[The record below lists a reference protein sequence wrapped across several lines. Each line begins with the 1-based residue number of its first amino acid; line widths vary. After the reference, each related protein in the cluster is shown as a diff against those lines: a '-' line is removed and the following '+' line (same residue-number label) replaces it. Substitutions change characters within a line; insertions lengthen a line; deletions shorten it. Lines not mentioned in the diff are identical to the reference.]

1 MGLGGET
8 SVRYG
13 WLVRAVFGACLAF
26 VYLANSVGMSS
37 DHGVCRAMMNNVL
50 LAYIPVEISLHVP
63 AVRRA
68 AAFWVV
74 VAAWTIFYPNAPYV
88 LTDYFHLAYV
98 DPYVVLESGRHTRIL
113 RPDMRLW
120 LTFTILSV
128 SVMVSALFGTWSL
141 DRVAGAVLER
151 LRLAGLGWRAA
162 LVALFVT
169 LSSAGIYL
177 GRFPRLH
184 SVDLLMR
191 PRHALGQMASVCSL
205 NMFEFVAML
214 SLIQFVLW
222 FCLRLL
228 RVSPR
233 SA

>member
-1 MGLGGET
+1 MGLGGEK
-8 SVRYG
+8 SVLYG

-98 DPYVVLESGRHTRIL
+98 DPYVVLPAPPAR
-113 RPDMRLW
+113 
-120 LTFTILSV
+120 F
-128 SVMVSALFGTWSL
+128 
-141 DRVAGAVLER
+141 
-151 LRLAGLGWRAA
+151 AA
-162 LVALFVT
+162 F
-169 LSSAGIYL
+169 
-177 GRFPRLH
+177 R
-184 SVDLLMR
+184 
-191 PRHALGQMASVCSL
+191 L
-205 NMFEFVAML
+205 NMV
-214 SLIQFVLW
+214 
-222 FCLRLL
+222 
-228 RVSPR
+228 
-233 SA
+233 